1 MSGDN
6 DVTAKDLRRLSNDEI
21 ESLGGEE
28 GVREIKKQ
36 VGGGKSDFFVRK
48 GTKEIYN
55 QPKGRR
61 GAPPQYV
68 MDLP

>member
-1 MSGDN
+1 M
-6 DVTAKDLRRLSNDEI
+6 
-21 ESLGGEE
+21 
-28 GVREIKKQ
+28 REIKKQ